1 MAEQNIID
9 AFLEQMGPLLDEEP
23 AATPQ
28 ETGVA
33 DREAERC
40 IDLMGFR
47 LGEEE
52 YAVDIMRIREITPV
66 LEMTPIPRAPGYIS
80 GVVSLRGNIT
90 PIFDPKKKIGL
101 PQTERT
107 HRSRIIVLNRDEEQ
121 VGIVVDAITGAAA
134 VPMGS
139 IEPPPAV
146 IRGHQADYISGV
158 ARDDDRMLIVMD
170 IDAVTQV
177 EGARRSGKSIPGQ
190 ESPQEG

>member
-9 AFLEQMGPLLDEEP
+9 TFLEQMGPLPDEEP
-23 AATPQ
+23 AAAPQ
-28 ETGVA
+28 ETGGA
-33 DREAERC
+33 DKEAERR
-40 IDLMGFR
+40 INLMGFR

-101 PQTERT
+101 RQTERT

-121 VGIVVDAITGAAA
+121 VGIVVDAITGAAT

-139 IEPPPAV
+139 IEPPPPV

-177 EGARRSGKSIPGQ
+177 EGVRENGERVPEQ
-190 ESPQEG
+190 ERTEDT